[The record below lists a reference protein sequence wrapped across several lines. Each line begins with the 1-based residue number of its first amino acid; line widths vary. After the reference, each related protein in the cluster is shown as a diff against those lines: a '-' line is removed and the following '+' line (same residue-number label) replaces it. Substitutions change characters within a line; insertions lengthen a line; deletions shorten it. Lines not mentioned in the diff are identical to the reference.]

1 MQTAIPTPTGFNDA
15 AELARFRWVILFFA
29 WAGLMLSTVCRLAW
43 GTLALPAGQSLG
55 LPIAALGVFVTAF
68 YAGYVLSNV
77 VGGVTTDRIGGRT
90 TLSVSLLGLSVATFC
105 FGYTPSLAV
114 GLILQCLMGLTAGAD
129 YAAGVKLVST
139 WFARRERGRAVGL
152 LMSASSSAVIVT
164 NAVLPGVVANFGWRN
179 TYQGL
184 GMCALILAILTAAIV
199 RDHSAPPDAQLPKRA
214 PERSRLTSLFT
225 RNFVLLSLA
234 GCGGFWGTLG
244 FASWAISLMVKGHHL
259 VPVQAGYIVAIA
271 GIAGLVSKPSV
282 GWLSDK
288 LGGRRKALTVAS
300 FLLFFV
306 TLLAFGQLSGIDA
319 FRLAAPFVGIG
330 AFVYSP
336 LLVTLVAE
344 QSGVNRA
351 GSAAGIANAI
361 WQSGSALSPAVVGIV
376 FQASHSF
383 QMAFATLALGPLLGA
398 ICMLFV
404 KEHAGEQS
412 PAGPHRTEGIVAE

>member
-1 MQTAIPTPTGFNDA
+1 MQAAIPTPTGYSD
-15 AELARFRWVILFFA
+15 ESGVARFRWVILFFA

-43 GTLALPAGQSLG
+43 GTLALSAGQSLG
-55 LPIAALGVFVTAF
+55 LPLAALGVFVTAF
-68 YAGYVLSNV
+68 YVGYVLSNV

-90 TLSVSLLGLSVATFC
+90 TLSVSLLGLAIATFC
-105 FGYTPSLAV
+105 FGYTPSLVV
-114 GLILQCLMGLTAGAD
+114 GLVLQCVMGLTAGAD

-139 WFARRERGRAVGL
+139 WFARHERGRAVGL
-152 LMSASSSAVIVT
+152 LMSASSIAVIVT
-164 NAVLPGVVANFGWRN
+164 NAVLPGVVAKLGWRD
-179 TYQGL
+179 TYHGL
-184 GMCALILAILTAAIV
+184 GICALILAVLTAAIV
-199 RDHSAPPDAQLPKRA
+199 RNHSAHSNAHPSGHPAEKL
-214 PERSRLTSLFT
+214 RLKTLLT

-259 VPVQAGYIVAIA
+259 VPVQAGFIVAIA
-271 GIAGLVSKPSV
+271 GIAGLISKPSV

-300 FLLFFV
+300 FIFFFV
-306 TLLAFGQLSGIDA
+306 ALLAFGQLSDIDA
-319 FRLAAPFVGIG
+319 FRLAAPFIGIG

-344 QSGVNRA
+344 QSGIERA
-351 GSAAGIANAI
+351 GSAAGIANAV
-361 WQSGSALSPAVVGIV
+361 WQSGSAISPAVVGLV

-383 QMAFATLALGPLLGA
+383 QMAFAALAVGPLLGA

-404 KEHAGEQS
+404 KEHASQ
-412 PAGPHRTEGIVAE
+412 

>member
-1 MQTAIPTPTGFNDA
+1 MQAAIPTPTDCSDEA
-15 AELARFRWVILFFA
+15 DVARFRWVILFFA

-68 YAGYVLSNV
+68 YVGYVLSNV
-77 VGGVTTDRIGGRT
+77 VGGVTTDRIGGRA
-90 TLSVSLLGLSVATFC
+90 TLSVSLLGLAVATFC

-114 GLILQCLMGLTAGAD
+114 GLILQCVMGLTAGAD

-139 WFARRERGRAVGL
+139 WFARHERGRAVGL
-152 LMSASSSAVIVT
+152 LMSASSVAVIVT
-164 NAVLPGVVANFGWRN
+164 NAVLPGVVTILGWRN
-179 TYQGL
+179 TYHGL
-184 GMCALILAILTAAIV
+184 GICALILSILTAVIV
-199 RDHSAPPDAQLPKRA
+199 RNHSAHTDAHLSERGTEKLPL
-214 PERSRLTSLFT
+214 PVSRLLN
-225 RNFVLLSLA
+225 RNFVLLALA

-244 FASWAISLMVKGHHL
+244 FASWAISLMVKGHRI
-259 VPVQAGYIVAIA
+259 VPVQAGFIVAIA

-300 FLLFFV
+300 FIFFFV
-306 TLLAFGQLSGIDA
+306 ALLAFGQLSELDA

-344 QSGVNRA
+344 QSGINRA
-351 GSAAGIANAI
+351 GSAAGIANAV
-361 WQSGSALSPAVVGIV
+361 WQSGSAMSPAVVGLV
-376 FQASHSF
+376 FQATHSF
-383 QMAFATLALGPLLGA
+383 QMAFAALALGPLLGT

-404 KEHAGEQS
+404 KE
-412 PAGPHRTEGIVAE
+412 RTGQ

>member
-1 MQTAIPTPTGFNDA
+1 MQAAIPTPADCSDDA
-15 AELARFRWVILFFA
+15 EVARFRWAILFFA

-68 YAGYVLSNV
+68 YVGYVLSNV
-77 VGGVTTDRIGGRT
+77 VGGVTTDRIGGRA
-90 TLSVSLLGLSVATFC
+90 TLSASLLGLAVATFC
-105 FGYTPSLAV
+105 FGYTPSLTV
-114 GLILQCLMGLTAGAD
+114 GLILQCVMGLTAGAD

-139 WFARRERGRAVGL
+139 WFARHERGRAVGL
-152 LMSASSSAVIVT
+152 LMSASSVAVIVT
-164 NAVLPGVVANFGWRN
+164 NAVLPGIVTNLGWRN
-179 TYQGL
+179 TYHGL
-184 GMCALILAILTAAIV
+184 GICALILAILTAVIV
-199 RDHSAPPDAQLPKRA
+199 RNRAADTDAHQPGHGSEKLRVA
-214 PERSRLTSLFT
+214 GLLN
-225 RNFVLLSLA
+225 RNFILLALA

-244 FASWAISLMVKGHHL
+244 FASWAISLMVKGHHI
-259 VPVQAGYIVAIA
+259 VPVQAGFIVAIA

-300 FLLFFV
+300 FIFFFV
-306 TLLAFGQLSGIDA
+306 ALLGFGQLSELDA

-344 QSGVNRA
+344 QSGINRA
-351 GSAAGIANAI
+351 GSAAGIANAV
-361 WQSGSALSPAVVGIV
+361 WQSGSAMSPAVVGLV
-376 FQASHSF
+376 FQATHSF
-383 QMAFATLALGPLLGA
+383 QTAFAALALGPLLGT

-404 KEHAGEQS
+404 KEHTSQ
-412 PAGPHRTEGIVAE
+412 

>member
-1 MQTAIPTPTGFNDA
+1 MQAAIPTPTDCSDE
-15 AELARFRWVILFFA
+15 AESARFRWVILFFA

-43 GTLALPAGQSLG
+43 GTLALSAGQSLG
-55 LPIAALGVFVTAF
+55 LPIAALGIFVTAF

-90 TLSVSLLGLSVATFC
+90 TLSVSLLGLAVATFC
-105 FGYTPSLAV
+105 FGYTPSLAA
-114 GLILQCLMGLTAGAD
+114 GLILQCVMGLTAGAD

-139 WFARRERGRAVGL
+139 WFTKLERGRAVGL
-152 LMSASSSAVIVT
+152 LMSASSIAVIVT
-164 NAVLPGVVANFGWRN
+164 NAVLPSVVTNFGWRN
-179 TYQGL
+179 TYHGL
-184 GMCALILAILTAAIV
+184 GVCALILAILTVAIV
-199 RDHSAPPDAQLPKRA
+199 RNHSAHSDTHL
-214 PERSRLTSLFT
+214 PERSSEKSRLRTLFT

-244 FASWAISLMVKGHHL
+244 FASWAISLMVKGHHIL
-259 VPVQAGYIVAIA
+259 PVQAGFIVAIA

-300 FLLFFV
+300 FLFFFV
-306 TLLAFGQLSGIDA
+306 ALLAFGQLSGIDA

-344 QSGVNRA
+344 QSGINRA
-351 GSAAGIANAI
+351 GSAAGIANAV
-361 WQSGSALSPAVVGIV
+361 WQSGSAISPAVVGLV

-383 QMAFATLALGPLLGA
+383 QMAFSALALGPLLGA

-404 KEHAGEQS
+404 KEHASE
-412 PAGPHRTEGIVAE
+412 

>member
-1 MQTAIPTPTGFNDA
+1 MQAAIPTPTGCSDE
-15 AELARFRWVILFFA
+15 AEVARFRWVILFFA

-55 LPIAALGVFVTAF
+55 LPLAALGVFVTAF

-90 TLSVSLLGLSVATFC
+90 TLSVSLLGLAVATFC

-114 GLILQCLMGLTAGAD
+114 GLILQCIMGLTAGAD

-139 WFARRERGRAVGL
+139 WFTRHERGRAVGL
-152 LMSASSSAVIVT
+152 LMSASSIAVIVT
-164 NAVLPGVVANFGWRN
+164 NAVLPSVVTNLGWRN
-179 TYQGL
+179 TYHGL
-184 GMCALILAILTAAIV
+184 GICALILAILTAAIV
-199 RDHSAPPDAQLPKRA
+199 RNHGSHSDAHPS
-214 PERSRLTSLFT
+214 ERGTKKLCSTPLLT

-244 FASWAISLMVKGHHL
+244 FASWAISLMVKGYHI
-259 VPVQAGYIVAIA
+259 VPVQAGFIVAIA
-271 GIAGLVSKPSV
+271 GIAGLVSKPSI

-300 FLLFFV
+300 FLFFFV
-306 TLLAFGQLSGIDA
+306 ALLAFGRLSGIDA

-344 QSGVNRA
+344 QSGINRA
-351 GSAAGIANAI
+351 GSAAGIANAV
-361 WQSGSALSPAVVGIV
+361 WQSGSAMSPAVVGLV

-383 QMAFATLALGPLLGA
+383 QMAFAALAVGPLLGA

-404 KEHAGEQS
+404 KEHTSE
-412 PAGPHRTEGIVAE
+412 

>member
-1 MQTAIPTPTGFNDA
+1 MQAAIPTPTGCSEE
-15 AELARFRWVILFFA
+15 AEVARFRWVILFFA

-90 TLSVSLLGLSVATFC
+90 TLSVSLFGLAVATFC

-114 GLILQCLMGLTAGAD
+114 GLVLQCIMGLTAGAD

-139 WFARRERGRAVGL
+139 WFARHERGRAVGL
-152 LMSASSSAVIVT
+152 LMSASSVAVIVT
-164 NAVLPGVVANFGWRN
+164 NAVLPGVVTQLGWRN
-179 TYQGL
+179 TYHGL
-184 GMCALILAILTAAIV
+184 GICALILAILTAVIV
-199 RDHSAPPDAQLPKRA
+199 RNHSVDSDVDLSGRTSEKL
-214 PERSRLTSLFT
+214 RLRTLLT
-225 RNFVLLSLA
+225 RNFVLLALA

-259 VPVQAGYIVAIA
+259 VPVQAGFIVAIA
-271 GIAGLVSKPSV
+271 GVAGLVSKPSI

-300 FLLFFV
+300 FLFFFV
-306 TLLAFGQLSGIDA
+306 VLLAFGQLSDIDA

-344 QSGVNRA
+344 QSGINRA
-351 GSAAGIANAI
+351 GSAAGIANAV
-361 WQSGSALSPAVVGIV
+361 WQSGSAMSPAVVGLV

-383 QMAFATLALGPLLGA
+383 QMAFAALAVGPLLGA

-404 KEHAGEQS
+404 KEHVSQ
-412 PAGPHRTEGIVAE
+412 